1 MVTISVAVT
10 APVNPPSTDDS
21 STTTILTHDDLWAA
35 MVYKSRYP
43 KEFIPQIAK
52 AWIVREDEKG
62 ITRTIVFKK
71 DQGEEEELVEDITY
85 TEKMKVSGLVNRSQF
100 ECLSFISC

>member
-1 MVTISVAVT
+1 M
-10 APVNPPSTDDS
+10 
-21 STTTILTHDDLWAA
+21 
-35 MVYKSRYP
+35 
-43 KEFIPQIAK
+43 
-52 AWIVREDEKG
+52 REDEKG